1 MSSERFVVLGLAQ
14 VRAGWF
20 GEVSRWSTSGTI
32 PVEFVKCVSID
43 EVRGRL
49 RSGRAVS
56 ALLLDAQRTGVDRDL
71 LDAARDVGAA
81 VIVIGDDR
89 RDWVALG
96 AAAQLSPQ
104 FSRAELVA
112 LLATHASPISRVEL
126 RVEHPTG
133 LVDGGWRAK

>member
-49 RSGRAVS
+49 RTGRAVS

-81 VIVIGDDR
+81 VIVVGDDR
-89 RDWVALG
+89 RRRRR
-96 AAAQLSPQ
+96 S
-104 FSRAELVA
+104 S
-112 LLATHASPISRVEL
+112 
-126 RVEHPTG
+126 
-133 LVDGGWRAK
+133 